1 MNLLFA
7 YMKKLL
13 TLALVLVQL
22 VLFAQKPLPELWGV
36 HVHDEASALSAGIID
51 QLEQQ
56 LKVYEDSTS
65 NQIAILIIPSLAGAV
80 LEDYSLKVSE
90 KWKLGQAKKD
100 NGVLLLIAVDDH
112 KMRIETGSGLEGVLT
127 DAICN
132 QIIRNEIAPFFRKN
146 EYDAGVRAGINAIIK
161 AIGGE
166 YTADGLDS
174 SENELGLTEKIILG
188 LIIFGMLGVF
198 TFIGLIVP
206 GGAGWFV
213 YAFLIP
219 FYASFPLI
227 AIGVQGG
234 LIGLGIYLVLFP
246 ILKLLMPKTSFGKT
260 MSRKFEGG
268 GKPNSGGLGGNR
280 PSSGSGSSRSSS
292 GSSSSFSGGGGSFS
306 GGGSSGS
313 W

>member
-1 MNLLFA
+1 MNLLSV

-13 TLALVLVQL
+13 TLALIFAHLI
-22 VLFAQKPLPELWGV
+22 LFAQRPLPELWGV
-36 HVHDEASALSAGIID
+36 HVHDEANTLSPAVID
-51 QLEQQ
+51 RLEHQ

-65 NQIAILIIPSLAGAV
+65 NQIAILIIPSLAGEV
-80 LEDYSLKVSE
+80 LEEYSLKVSE
-90 KWKLGQAKKD
+90 KWKLGQGKKD

-132 QIIRNEIAPFFRKN
+132 RIIRNEIAPNFRKN
-146 EYDAGVRAGINAIIK
+146 EYDAGVQAGVDAIIK

-166 YTADGLDS
+166 YAADESDS
-174 SENELGLTEKIILG
+174 SGSELGLTEKIILG
-188 LIIFGMLGVF
+188 VIIFGMLGIF
-198 TFIGLIVP
+198 TVIGLIVP

-227 AIGVQGG
+227 AIGVKEG

-246 ILKLLMPKTSFGKT
+246 ILKLLFPKTSLGKK
-260 MSRKFEGG
+260 MARKFEGTG
-268 GKPNSGGLGGNR
+268 SRSKRGGGNT
-280 PSSGSGSSRSSS
+280 PSSGWSSGGSSWSSS
-292 GSSSSFSGGGGSFS
+292 GSSGSFSGGGGS
-306 GGGSSGS
+306 SGS